1 MLKMTDYIKNKKA
14 RFNFEILETFEAGL
28 ILSGIEAKSIRNNKA
43 NLEGSH
49 VVIRGGEAFLV
60 GATISEYQPANTPKN
75 YDKER
80 TRKLLLSKK
89 ELAHIE
95 RQTEKAGLTA
105 IPLRL
110 YNSGRNIKLEVAIV
124 RGKKKFDKRQTL
136 KERDS
141 KRDINRT
148 LKGQY

>member
-1 MLKMTDYIKNKKA
+1 MTTYIKNRKA
-14 RFNFEILETFEAGL
+14 HFNFEILETFEAGL
-28 ILSGIEAKSIRNNKA
+28 VLLGTEAKSIRNSKA

-49 VVIRGGEAFLV
+49 VIIRGGEAFLV
-60 GATISEYQPANTPKN
+60 GASITEYQPANTPKS

-89 ELAHIE
+89 QLAHIE
-95 RQTEKAGLTA
+95 QQTEKAGLTA

-110 YNSGRNIKLEVAIV
+110 YNSGRNIKLEVAIA

-141 KRDINRT
+141 KRDIDRT
-148 LKGQY
+148 LKSQY